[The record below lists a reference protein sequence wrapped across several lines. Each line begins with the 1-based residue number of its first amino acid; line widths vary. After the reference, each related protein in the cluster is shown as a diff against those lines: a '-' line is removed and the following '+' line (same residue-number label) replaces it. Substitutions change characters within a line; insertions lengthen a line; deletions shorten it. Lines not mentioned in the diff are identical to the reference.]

1 MAIAAQPS
9 DIMRVL
15 KRRKARGQTVEPYQ
29 FREALRSYW
38 DVQAAR
44 RQQDRALGLRN
55 KALALEEDRLD
66 IMKKREDAAED
77 AAKIQ
82 GLAEI
87 GSTAAMGAMA
97 LKGTRLG
104 AKIGLGGPTET
115 TTGAATAS
123 TITPSGAAVGESA
136 TGGIGGATTYSSAGL
151 ETTAPSIGG
160 TAVGIGAGMVGG
172 KIAGKAITG
181 SESGGAFGTAVGGG
195 IGGFAAGGPYGAV
208 IGFVLGGKKEEEDD
222 SDTVYDENLDG
233 SKHPEVRAKINQI
246 LGAKKK

>member
-29 FREALRSYW
+29 FRETLRSYW
-38 DVQAAR
+38 DVLAAR

-104 AKIGLGGPTET
+104 AKIGLGGQGTVSQG
-115 TTGAATAS
+115 TGAAINSNLTS
-123 TITPSGAAVGESA
+123 SGAAVGESA
-136 TGGIGGATTYSSAGL
+136 TGGIGGATTYSSAGVDSAAGGIGGATTYSSAGL
-151 ETTAPSIGG
+151 ETTAPAIGG

-208 IGFVLGGKKEEEDD
+208 IGFVLGGIAGVVSD
-222 SDTVYDENLDG
+222 S
-233 SKHPEVRAKINQI
+233 K
-246 LGAKKK
+246 